1 MIQRRSFI
9 TLLGSAAAWPLVAQA
24 QQNTSPV
31 IGYLDFFGP
40 APKSPAV
47 EAFRAGLAEQGFVEG
62 RNLFIEYRSAGGN
75 SRLLPELT
83 TDLVRRRVSVIVGSR
98 CRRPGPRC
106 QGRHL
111 YHPDRLPIRRRS
123 SDTWSSCQS

>member
-1 MIQRRSFI
+1 MTTRREFI
-9 TLLGSAAAWPLVAQA
+9 TLLGGAAAWPLAAGA
-24 QQNTSPV
+24 QQQALPV
-31 IGYLDFFGP
+31 IGFLDLFRSRPIF
-40 APKSPAV
+40 V